1 MKAII
6 FDIDG
11 TLADISHRLHYIQ
24 DGRKD
29 YKGFYEACVD
39 DKLKTDV
46 AELYNIIMT
55 AQQAEDH
62 WLAATFH
69 VFICTGRPED
79 YRQPTLNWLRSQEV
93 EGFESLLMRP
103 SGDFRPDYIIKEEM
117 LRKIQAYGYEVLFTI
132 DDRQQVVDM
141 WRRNGIT
148 CFQCEQWSEQP
159 KRKWELGKL
168 TLMVGPSGAGKST
181 WVSGEQWRV
190 NQYKGPR
197 LSVISSDAIRQELLG
212 DWKDQSQNDRVF
224 SLLHSRVKSNV
235 EHGISTVVDATNI
248 RNRDRKA
255 IRDFVPADTVV
266 EYIVI
271 DRPLEEKMATA
282 GWRADVIT
290 KDGKPL
296 VIWHDEMFRSNLK
309 AILSGDGDERVVVK
323 DLRSV

>member
-39 DKLKTDV
+39 DTLKTSV
-46 AELYNIIMT
+46 WKLYDMIDGNRWFTESYLNPCPYHI
-55 AQQAEDH
+55 
-62 WLAATFH
+62 
-69 VFICTGRPED
+69 FICSGRPED
-79 YRQPTLNWLRSQEV
+79 YREQTINWLDRYNIGHEA
-93 EGFESLLMRP
+93 LLMRP

-117 LRKIQAYGYEVLFTI
+117 LRNIQGQGYEVLFTI

-168 TLMVGPSGAGKST
+168 TIMVGPSGAGKST
-181 WVSGEQWRV
+181 WINGEQQWFD
-190 NQYKGPR
+190 NA
-197 LSVISSDAIRQELLG
+197 VISSDSIREEILG
-212 DWKDQSQNDRVF
+212 DWKDQSQNERVF

-255 IRDFVPADTVV
+255 LLNLIPHDGVV

-282 GWRADVIT
+282 GWRNEVVVRHGQT
-290 KDGKPL
+290 L
-296 VIWHDEMFRSNLK
+296 VQWHHDIFRHNLK
-309 AILSGDGDERVVVK
+309 SILSGDGDERVTVR
-323 DLRSV
+323 DLRVV